1 MEKVYSLE
9 KDLNYCNMPK
19 PHFDF
24 FTKHVHCKEKLVKKK
39 GGLTINILVYS
50 KILRIFKLWKPDA
63 AISKSKKS
71 KY

>member
-24 FTKHVHCKEKLVKKK
+24 FTMHVHWKEKLVKKRW
-39 GGLTINILVYS
+39 TY
-50 KILRIFKLWKPDA
+50 D
-63 AISKSKKS
+63 
-71 KY
+71 